1 MSRLNNLGNSSSCID
16 LIFTSHPSLVMESD
30 VHLSLHL
37 NCHHQLTYAKF
48 NFKIH
53 YLPPYEREIW
63 HYQKANTDQ
72 IRKAIKQF
80 SWNRSFKNLDVNEMT
95 FLFNRTIKNILSN
108 YIPHD
113 NRDPP

>member
-63 HYQKANTDQ
+63 HYQKANT
-72 IRKAIKQF
+72 
-80 SWNRSFKNLDVNEMT
+80 V
-95 FLFNRTIKNILSN
+95 FLEQVI
-108 YIPHD
+108 
-113 NRDPP
+113 